1 MKLEQLLTG
10 NSENTAT
17 DLRVQQ
23 VVFMTHKFLAPF
35 HYIDTSMDETISTL
49 QIATRLVLQ
58 CTDTHLKVSLV
69 TAIQSNSLKL
79 MEIRHCTVHT
89 MVSTFTHLT

>member
-10 NSENTAT
+10 ISEDTAT

-35 HYIDTSMDETISTL
+35 HYIDTGMDESISTL
-49 QIATRLVLQ
+49 QIVTRLVLQ
-58 CTDTHLKVSLV
+58 CL
-69 TAIQSNSLKL
+69 
-79 MEIRHCTVHT
+79 E
-89 MVSTFTHLT
+89 